1 MSLHVA
7 VDNVTTNK
15 LLPERID
22 TPGQELL
29 VERLMKT
36 KQLTREQA
44 RRRFA
49 NTITAKRFRK
59 PQEFAD
65 AFVFLSS
72 AQVGFISGQN
82 LKLDW
87 GSYPGLM

>member
-7 VDNVTTNK
+7 VDNITSNK

-36 KQLTREQA
+36 EQLTREQA
-44 RRRFA
+44 RQRFA
-49 NTITAKRFRK
+49 DTIAGKRFGK

-65 AFVFLSS
+65 AFAFLSS
-72 AQVGFISGQN
+72 AQAGFISGQN
-82 LKLDW
+82 LKLDE